1 MSAME
6 FDQNFDSSGGFN
18 KTSLI
23 NSHNNINLNPPNFEN
38 DDVITLNVGG
48 IKYET
53 YRSTLTSY
61 PETFLGT
68 MFKERNKDL
77 LIPRGKNKNE
87 YFFDRS
93 GELFKY
99 IIQFYRTGKV
109 IIPPEVDT
117 KEMEIELDFF
127 QIPRPISSTIDKI
140 AISKV
145 NELVNTFKDLI
156 KEVAEYYM
164 RKNSFRGFEAE
175 IDICFLDNGQ
185 ATVKAGLDNTL
196 TDAFESSK
204 HYAYNIMS
212 VYKNEIK
219 KCLEAEY
226 PELTWTDDHKM
237 DNYRTKI
244 PTSSACFANFI
255 FG

>member
-18 KTSLI
+18 KTSLN

-53 YRSTLTSY
+53 YR
-61 PETFLGT
+61 
-68 MFKERNKDL
+68 
-77 LIPRGKNKNE
+77 
-87 YFFDRS
+87 
-93 GELFKY
+93 
-99 IIQFYRTGKV
+99 KV